1 MASELEVLALTRA
14 GRYAEAKVVLRRL
27 LTAHPDDFERAY
39 DLWRIE
45 RWTGRTQPS
54 QPVLAAAAAYRRML
68 VGASNN
74 YTGFDPAAAARNSA
88 LPWLPWRPEVHQGL
102 PPVDLQ
108 NAGDSVITP
117 PFPCTCMESL
127 LMTADISQE

>member
-1 MASELEVLALTRA
+1 MRPYFMGWWPWCHQGSHVAADRA
-14 GRYAEAKVVLRRL
+14 PRQ
-27 LTAHPDDFERAY
+27 
-39 DLWRIE
+39 RIE

-117 PFPCTCMESL
+117 PFPCSCMESL
-127 LMTADISQE
+127 LMTADLSQE